1 RCRFFIDRNKVA
13 LVCEHDGGPFMN
25 RRATCHRVAASVVV
39 ALCVGA
45 LPAMVSAANLCFTL
59 ADGSTVV
66 LGNFKVKKGGASAW
80 GGRKLGPGPHG
91 ITFVSSLSGEDI
103 ATLDGQHIAMDLT
116 EGGASFARG
125 TDGKLAG
132 GGTTFYRTFHSVRLD
147 AGSDG
152 KIGDGG
158 TGYDE

>member
-1 RCRFFIDRNKVA
+1 
-13 LVCEHDGGPFMN
+13 MN
-25 RRATCHRVAASVVV
+25 RRATWHRVAASVVV

-66 LGNFKVKKGGASAW
+66 LVNFKVKK
-80 GGRKLGPGPHG
+80 
-91 ITFVSSLSGEDI
+91 
-103 ATLDGQHIAMDLT
+103 
-116 EGGASFARG
+116 GGASFARG

-132 GGTTFYRTFHSVRLD
+132 GGNTFYRTFHSVRLD

-158 TGYDE
+158 TGYDERFYTDGFGSNGDLGVSNITATVCPKDLGSLGMPTGN